1 MIEHQIRPFR
11 DGDRAAIV
19 AGKNAEKPPHLHET
33 VAEWERTDAR
43 RPAEEVQMR
52 LCIGD
57 PETDRAVAF
66 LSAADRGTSA
76 YRREGV
82 CGLSLW
88 VAPSRRR
95 QGLGR
100 ALYARAEAF
109 ARERGLTRMKAYL
122 RLYEADPPGVA
133 FARALG
139 FVVLDRDVPVMLDLT
154 AFVPPSPT
162 RPLPDGLHLRAFADV
177 PDTDENWRRLY
188 ALDCLLDRDIPT
200 RDTQRHEMPPFEPWR
215 AAMEGPEWDP
225 GAVILAEDGAGEW
238 VGVSA
243 LGFQEDTNIGWTF
256 ITGVLPA
263 YRGRGVALAL
273 KVRALKAAQARGCP
287 LVTTENHEDNA
298 AMRAINRKLG
308 FVPDAPGVS
317 YDKPLEA

>member
-1 MIEHQIRPFR
+1 MTEHQIRPFR
-11 DGDRAAIV
+11 DADRAAIV
-19 AGKNAEKPPHLHET
+19 AGKNAEKPTHLHET
-33 VAEWERTDAR
+33 VAEWERMDAR

-57 PETDRAVAF
+57 PETDQAVAF

-88 VAPSRRR
+88 VAPSRRC

-100 ALYARAEAF
+100 VLYARAEAF
-109 ARERGLTRMKAYL
+109 ARERGLARLKIYF

-133 FARALG
+133 FAQALG
-139 FVVLDRDVPVMLDLT
+139 FTPLDRDVPVMLDLS
-154 AFVPPSPT
+154 AFVPPAPM
-162 RPLPDGLHLRAFADV
+162 RPLPDGLRLRAFADV

-188 ALDCLLDRDIPT
+188 ELDRALDADIPT
-200 RDTQRHEMPPFEPWR
+200 RDTQRHEVPPFEPWR

-225 GAVILAEDGAGEW
+225 RAVALAEDAGGDW

-273 KVRALKAAQARGCP
+273 KLRAIEAAQARGCR
-287 LVTTENHEDNA
+287 LILTENHEDNA

-317 YDKPLEA
+317 YEKTLE